1 MRTPGSCPGL
11 WPPSWTGAA
20 QGAISAADE
29 FARDIGSTLDPDTAA
44 AILRLTADPSYSQ
57 GPQQYAQGVVTTREV
72 LGLPAS
78 GPVPDGASA
87 VLQPVEYQL
96 ENTAADQV
104 TVLFLTDLDVTLPGQ
119 GTQAKVSLFPLR
131 MHWDGG
137 DWKIL
142 PPQPAGDF
150 ASLLTQP
157 GTSQAAAAGWKELS
171 P

>member
-1 MRTPGSCPGL
+1 M
-11 WPPSWTGAA
+11 
-20 QGAISAADE
+20 
-29 FARDIGSTLDPDTAA
+29 
-44 AILRLTADPSYSQ
+44 
-57 GPQQYAQGVVTTREV
+57 
-72 LGLPAS
+72 
-78 GPVPDGASA
+78 
-87 VLQPVEYQL
+87 LQPVEYQL

-131 MHWDGG
+131 MHWAGG

-142 PPQPAGDF
+142 PPLPAGDF